1 MVFAILLCYTKNG
14 DKMKEWIQELELD
27 ENKFII
33 TEMSKK
39 FSLSNEEYIN
49 LVNLIIYYYTITSSP
64 NTLEAVATIC
74 NKIITYRSEI
84 EKNQNHGLFQD
95 CLTTFLQEELQSAG
109 NLNRIQKFLNQ
120 GFIFHSFNPAF
131 YDPINEKGLVAKEKP
146 WNLEEV
152 EAVREIFQR
161 RNKKNIF
168 GLYQGREKTPL
179 FFANNLMSSA
189 YYGLSSPTFF
199 RKFIENNP
207 QYFNTFL
214 NRDYAKA
221 RESINSICLDL
232 EATERNIVLQ
242 FFEKYWS
249 IFATNRLPYIAI
261 STKKKLKIPEE
272 QLENTGDTFDTILK
286 KIMSTK
292 NFMIHEDISRD
303 CLEIFDYESFSITPI
318 QKEKNI

>member
-1 MVFAILLCYTKNG
+1 MAFAILLCYTKNG
-14 DKMKEWIQELELD
+14 DIMKEWIQELERD

-33 TEMSKK
+33 TEMAKK
-39 FSLSNEEYIN
+39 FSLSSEEYIN
-49 LVNLIIYYYTITSSP
+49 LINLMIYYYTITSSP
-64 NTLEAVATIC
+64 NTLEAVVTIC
-74 NKIITYRSEI
+74 NKIITYHNDI

-95 CLTTFLQEELQSAG
+95 SLATFLQGELQSVG
-109 NLNRIQKFLNQ
+109 NLNRVQNFLNQ

-131 YDPINEKGLVAKEKP
+131 YDPINEKGLVVKEKP
-146 WNLEEV
+146 WDLEEV
-152 EAVREIFQR
+152 EAVREIFQK

-199 RKFIENNP
+199 RKFIENSP

-221 RESINSICLDL
+221 RESINGICLHL
-232 EATERNIVLQ
+232 EDSERNIVLH

-261 STKKKLKIPEE
+261 STKKKLKITEE
-272 QLENTGDTFDTILK
+272 QLESKEDMLDSILK
-286 KIMSTK
+286 RLLSTK

-303 CLEIFDYESFSITPI
+303 CLEIFDYESFSISLLK
-318 QKEKNI
+318 KEKNI